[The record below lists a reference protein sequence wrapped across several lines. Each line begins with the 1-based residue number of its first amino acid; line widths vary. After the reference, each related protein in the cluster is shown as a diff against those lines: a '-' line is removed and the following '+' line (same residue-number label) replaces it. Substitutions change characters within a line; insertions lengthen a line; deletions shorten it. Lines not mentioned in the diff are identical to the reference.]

1 MRELVHENLGRLLP
15 AIFRDFRKT
24 PTKTRIGRCAFSVRS
39 FPRRGIFRG
48 TPLSKCRAFTFPAK
62 AAGMRQM
69 ECAYRKARLSDAQKL
84 YYIHVFLGELT
95 PAERRDFR
103 KTPTKTRI
111 KRCAFSVRSFPRLR
125 AFSGHTYYKTRAAFT
140 FPARAAGMRQMG
152 CAYRKARLSDAQ
164 KLFYIHAFLGELTP
178 AECRDFRKTPT
189 KTRIKR
195 CAFSVRGFPRC
206 GIFRGTPL

>member
-1 MRELVHENLGRLLP
+1 M
-15 AIFRDFRKT
+15 F
-24 PTKTRIGRCAFSVRS
+24 
-39 FPRRGIFRG
+39 
-48 TPLSKCRAFTFPAK
+48 
-62 AAGMRQM
+62 
-69 ECAYRKARLSDAQKL
+69 
-84 YYIHVFLGELT
+84 YIHAFLGELT

-140 FPARAAGMRQMG
+140 FPAKAAGMRQMG

-178 AECRDFRKTPT
+178 AERRDLKKTPT
-189 KTRIKR
+189 KTRIGR
-195 CAFSVRGFPRC
+195 CAFSVRSFPRR
-206 GIFRGTPL
+206 GIFVGTPLSKCRGFTFPARALPRKLGARAQKPGFACASMI